1 MKICQFWGWE
11 VMPLVQKY
19 GKKYGNF
26 PFSHGI
32 IKQNH
37 ICISLSHIHKKQNDS
52 LEGNLDLA
60 LFAAK
65 LEFS

>member
-11 VMPLVQKY
+11 VMSLIQKY
-19 GKKYGNF
+19 GEKYGNF
-26 PFSHGI
+26 PFSHDI
-32 IKQNH
+32 IKQNY
-37 ICISLSHIHKKQNDS
+37 ICISLSHSHKKQNDS
-52 LEGNLDLA
+52 LEGNLDLL